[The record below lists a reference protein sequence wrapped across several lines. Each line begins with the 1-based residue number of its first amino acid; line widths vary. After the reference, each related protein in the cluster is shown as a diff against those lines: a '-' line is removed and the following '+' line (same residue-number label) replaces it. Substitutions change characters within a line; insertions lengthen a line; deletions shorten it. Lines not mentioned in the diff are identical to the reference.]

1 MTKYKIA
8 KDQFDEMQFNAGVL
22 TRRFSIDNPSLEEK
36 DIICAT
42 SGGINLSVK
51 PSYVDTGSGVYMM
64 EANTAEMM
72 ILTGWTVGVDF
83 TSISAGAAFIAFAL
97 GAVDTEDGISPRQE
111 LADSDFSDL
120 WWIGDRVDGG
130 LVAVRLINA
139 LSDGGISLQTG
150 RNSAG
155 NISLH
160 LTAHASLEG
169 DSEAV
174 PVEIY
179 SIDGRPMFDIVQH
192 QWLWAYNIPDGD
204 LFRVD
209 ESTGQLV
216 VTDAGGYTY
225 DLDEQTG
232 RMEVTQA

>member
-1 MTKYKIA
+1 MTRFKIT
-8 KDQFDEMQFNAGVL
+8 KDQLDEMQIDAGVL
-22 TRRFSIDNPSLEEK
+22 CRNFDIDNPALEEQ

-42 SGGINLSVK
+42 SGGISLDIT
-51 PSYVDTGSGVYMM
+51 PSYEDTGKDVYMM
-64 EANTAEMM
+64 EPDTAEMLM
-72 ILTGWTVGVDF
+72 LTGWTVGIDF
-83 TSISAGAAFIAFAL
+83 TSISTGAAFIAFSL
-97 GAVDTEDGISPRQE
+97 GAADSGTSINPRTELQE
-111 LADSDFSDL
+111 SDFSDL
-120 WWIGDRVDGG
+120 WWIGDRADGG

-150 RNSAG
+150 SNAKG
-155 NISLH
+155 GISLH
-160 LTAHASLEG
+160 LTAHGSLEG

-179 SIDGRPMFDIVQH
+179 SIEGRPFFNVVQH
-192 QWLWAYNIPDGD
+192 QLLFAYNIPDGD

-209 ESTGQLV
+209 EQTGQLV
-216 VTDAGGYTY
+216 VTEAGGYTY